1 MTSGKL
7 RMEEAVCVDGVRLPT
22 LYRMGIASP
31 SQAESM
37 LQAVSE
43 KRLEAQE
50 AVGTEN
56 WAGWVARQS

>member
-1 MTSGKL
+1 MTSGKP
-7 RMEEAVCVDGVRLPT
+7 RMEEAVWVDGVRLPT

-43 KRLEAQE
+43 K
-50 AVGTEN
+50 
-56 WAGWVARQS
+56 GWRHRKQ